1 MSSFFYTPGKWKT
14 GTLEI
19 TGAHEKEE
27 SMTIPARING
37 YPVSSIARSA
47 FRGQQQIRHIT
58 FEEGIEVIDTDA
70 FLDCHF
76 LETVTFP
83 RTISFIAPHAFQRCV
98 SLKKISLSSPCLS
111 IGSGAFEDCGSL
123 EAVNLKN
130 PYHIGNRAF
139 FNCRRLKLFS
149 FSKTPRFVGSE
160 CFSHTQVPEIS
171 ENGFIH
177 IQGKILLGYQGK
189 SSCIRIP
196 DGFSAAASES
206 FYHMDFISRVHFP
219 SSMITL
225 GEKIFSQCFSLQ
237 TVTGCEKTEEIF
249 GHAFEEC
256 TSLKA
261 VPSCPN
267 LNCLGEYAF
276 AGCTALKQI
285 HVPRSLKEI
294 RTGTFRNCSRAEHLS
309 LPDTLVSIGSFA
321 FFGCESLKSFT
332 LPASL
337 QNLEDNAFGK
347 CDSLQHI
354 TVRQWN
360 FPQGFPGTDLH
371 TNLVFLNE
379 TGEILAVLFY
389 SNDWRRFL
397 QGGRARMLLSLFD
410 APGKIDFREY
420 DACLPLLKDKED
432 QAHFVLNRLL
442 YPLGLSETKKAEYE
456 NYILQHPENILNIVI
471 KHDMEDAALLLCR
484 NGLLTDHSMELA
496 ISMSSRRSKTALLL
510 IFLNH
515 KQNTPS
521 AASPDQLFKL

>member
-1 MSSFFYTPGKWKT
+1 MNSFFYTPGKWKT

-19 TGAHEKEE
+19 TGIRERKE
-27 SMTIPARING
+27 SLTIPSRING

-83 RTISFIAPHAFQRCV
+83 RTISFIASHAFQRCV
-98 SLKKISLSSPCLS
+98 RLKAIHLTSPRLS
-111 IGSGAFEDCGSL
+111 IGSGAFEDCNSL
-123 EAVNLKN
+123 ETASLNN
-130 PYHIGNRAF
+130 AYHIGNRAF
-139 FNCRRLKLFS
+139 FNCRRLKFFS
-149 FSKTPRFVGSE
+149 FSETPRFVGSE
-160 CFSHTQVPEIS
+160 CFSHSQVPEIS

-196 DGFSAAASES
+196 DGFAAAASES
-206 FYHMDFISRVHFP
+206 FSHMDFISHVHFP
-219 SSMITL
+219 PSMKTL
-225 GEKIFSQCFSLQ
+225 GEKAFSKCFSLK
-237 TVTGCEKTEEIF
+237 TITGCEKTEEIF

-261 VPSCPN
+261 VPSCPS
-267 LNCLGEYAF
+267 LTYLGEYAF
-276 AGCTALKQI
+276 AGCTSLKQI

-294 RTGTFRNCSRAEHLS
+294 RTGAFKDCSRAEHLS
-309 LPDTLVSIGSFA
+309 LPDTLVSIGSSA

-332 LPASL
+332 LPDSL
-337 QNLEDNAFGK
+337 QELEDNAFGK

-354 TVRQWN
+354 MVRHWN

-371 TNLVFLNE
+371 VNLVFLNE
-379 TGEILAVLFY
+379 AGRILTVLFY

-410 APGKIDFREY
+410 APEKIDFREY
-420 DACLPLLKDKED
+420 DSCLPLLNHKED

-442 YPLGLSETKKAEYE
+442 YPLRLSAEKKSEYE
-456 NYILQHPENILNIVI
+456 NFVLEHPENILNEII
-471 KHDMEDAALLLCR
+471 KYDMEDAALLLCK
-484 NGLLTDHSMELA
+484 NGLLTANSMELA
-496 ISMSSRRSKTALLL
+496 ISMTSCRNKTALLL

-515 KQNTPS
+515 KQNTS
-521 AASPDQLFKL
+521 SEASPDHLFEL